1 MTTIIDGVN
10 KIQIRNAKNG
20 DFDLNLAGG
29 GGGSDDES
37 ISKLEVSTYFDDA
50 TSEYKFEIENYTA
63 GTKEG
68 LLELVS
74 TDEYDFV
81 IDNILKVYDAK
92 GESNNNVIDGKI
104 LEVLNGGLNS
114 ENNGYYLINTDGN
127 GNITGLTKLSA
138 YCIPTYTS
146 MTINANQHK
155 YGVGPNSTPS
165 YYLLDTSGT
174 YYTY

>member
-1 MTTIIDGVN
+1 MTTTIDGVN
-10 KIQIRNAKNG
+10 TIQIRNAKNG

-81 IDNILKVYDAK
+81 IDNILKVYDEK
-92 GESNNNVIDGKI
+92 
-104 LEVLNGGLNS
+104 
-114 ENNGYYLINTDGN
+114 ENQ
-127 GNITGLTKLSA
+127 
-138 YCIPTYTS
+138 
-146 MTINANQHK
+146 TIM
-155 YGVGPNSTPS
+155 
-165 YYLLDTSGT
+165 
-174 YYTY
+174 